1 MKKRIAFII
10 CLVVVLASS
19 IYFVGSIG
27 ADDTKPEYTYEIIE
41 TEEGKTTRAYN
52 ADGDWIMEE
61 TEGNGHQDTNN

>member
-10 CLVVVLASS
+10 CLVVVLAGG
-19 IYFVGSIG
+19 IYFVGSVG
-27 ADDTKPEYTYEIIE
+27 ADDAQPEYTYETIE
-41 TEEGKTTRAYN
+41 TEEGKTTHVYN